1 VTDHDIP
8 TTLGRL
14 RVTVAGDGEAVL
26 LWPSLLMNRRL
37 WDPQVAALSGSYR
50 TVAVDPPGHG
60 ESAHLDRTFTL
71 AECATCVVE
80 ILDHL
85 DVDRAHVVG
94 NSWGAMTG
102 AAFAALHPDRVG
114 RAILLNGT
122 GSAAPR
128 RQRMEYAALV
138 TVARLLRGI
147 RGPLV
152 RPVVKAFL
160 GPTSRRQRPEVV
172 RKVVD
177 VARGNHVPST
187 VHAVRSVV
195 SLRPDQHELF
205 GRIRC
210 PVLVVAGREDATFPL
225 PEPRAMA
232 DAIPGAELVVIE
244 DAAHLA
250 ALEVPDLVNDLVA
263 RFLRT
268 PVPPAGQPGSA
279 RPPR

>member
-1 VTDHDIP
+1 MSDVDVP

-14 RVTVAGDGEAVL
+14 RVTAEGDGETVL
-26 LWPSLLMNRRL
+26 FWPSLLMDRGL
-37 WDPQVAALSGSYR
+37 WAPQVAALAGSFR

-60 ESAHLDRTFTL
+60 ESTRLDRTFTL

-85 DVDRAHVVG
+85 GVDRAHIVG

-114 RAILLNGT
+114 RAVLLNGT

-128 RQRMEYAALV
+128 RQRLEYAALLAM
-138 TVARLLRGI
+138 ARTLRGI

-152 RPVVKAFL
+152 RPVVGAFL
-160 GPTSRRQRPEVV
+160 GPTSRRERPNVV
-172 RKVVD
+172 RTVID
-177 VARGNHVPST
+177 VAGRNHVRS
-187 VHAVRSVV
+187 VSHAVRSVV

-225 PEPRAMA
+225 PEVRAMA
-232 DAIPGAELVVIE
+232 DAIPGAELVILE
-244 DAAHLA
+244 SAAHLA
-250 ALEVPDLVNDLVA
+250 ALEVPDRVNTLVA
-263 RFLRT
+263 EFL
-268 PVPPAGQPGSA
+268 A
-279 RPPR
+279 RP